1 MAAKHSSKSPAAR
14 IMNGI
19 CGYHEELS
27 SLDYTRPILDY
38 LICFKLFGTE
48 EFCFS
53 ALTNVVY
60 CNEIIACRTL
70 NDCQREWVHFTV
82 AIYQAVEDRPTTVVS

>member
-1 MAAKHSSKSPAAR
+1 MAAKHSSESPAAR

-19 CGYHEELS
+19 CGFHEELS
-27 SLDYTRPILDY
+27 SPILDY
-38 LICFKLFGTE
+38 LIGFKLFGTE

-60 CNEIIACRTL
+60 PNEIIACITI
-70 NDCQREWVHFTV
+70 NDCQCE
-82 AIYQAVEDRPTTVVS
+82 